1 MALELNADAVVFA
14 EKMIEDGN
22 YRINTMWRESH
33 PSERAQA
40 DLLARGWDEA
50 RKWYLG
56 IDPSAPEG
64 SQARLRYPVGDFKSI
79 HRSGLIAARD
89 KAEQQG
95 ETDIVE
101 AAEELLFLFDRIS
114 AC

>member
-1 MALELNADAVVFA
+1 MALELNAAGAAFA
-14 EKMIEDGN
+14 EKMIEDGH
-22 YRINTMWRESH
+22 YRINTMWREAQ
-33 PSERAQA
+33 PSARAQA

-50 RKWYLG
+50 ARWYLA
-56 IDPSAPEG
+56 IDPAAPEG
-64 SQARLRYPVGDFKSI
+64 SPSRLQYPLGDFKSV

-89 KAEQQG
+89 AAQKQG
-95 ETDIVE
+95 DTTIAD

>member
-1 MALELNADAVVFA
+1 MALELNAAGLVFA

-22 YRINTMWRESH
+22 YRISTMWRESH

-40 DLLARGWDEA
+40 DLLARGWEEA
-50 RKWYLG
+50 AKWYLAL
-56 IDPSAPEG
+56 DPGAPQG
-64 SQARLRYPVGDFKSI
+64 SQASLHYPVGDFKSI

-89 KAEQQG
+89 AGRKQG
-95 ETDIVE
+95 DDTIAD
-101 AAEELLFLFDRIS
+101 AADELLFLFDRIS

>member
-1 MALELNADAVVFA
+1 MALELNAAGVVFA

-22 YRINTMWRESH
+22 YRINTMWRESQ
-33 PSERAQA
+33 PSERTQA

-50 RKWYLG
+50 SKWYLA
-56 IDPSAPEG
+56 IDPDAPQG
-64 SQARLRYPVGDFKSI
+64 RQASLHYPVGDFKNV

-89 KAEQQG
+89 AAREQG
-95 ETDIVE
+95 DDDIAD

>member
-1 MALELNADAVVFA
+1 MALELNAAGVVFA

-22 YRINTMWRESH
+22 YRINTMWRESQ

-50 RKWYLG
+50 SKWYLAM
-56 IDPSAPEG
+56 DPDTPEG
-64 SQARLRYPVGDFKSI
+64 SPQRLRYPVGDFKNI

-89 KAEQQG
+89 AARKQG
-95 ETDIVE
+95 DDTIGD